1 MQKLINITKGFKFAI
16 IIPIVVMITGIL
28 FNIFVGADLA
38 IEFRGGTA
46 VTYSYSGKINFDK
59 VKKSTENA
67 LKEVNSETVLTYNYT
82 GTLDE
87 SSIVSNLN
95 SDEYN
100 GFEFSAQTGSSKDS
114 TFIEISAIGSKFL
127 SEDEIKAI
135 TSTLSKSYVSNSL
148 TLKGKLENSFKDV
161 KVEVKSS
168 TALSTGEESIKINA
182 IGNIA
187 LTTSQIEKITTT
199 LTEDFSK
206 NEINEV
212 QVNSVSES
220 FGSSFFGK
228 AIFAVILAS
237 ILVILYVGYRFR
249 KVGGVKAGIT
259 ALAALIHDVFFIYFF
274 NVIFGITIDT
284 NFIAVFLTILGY
296 SLNDTIVIY
305 DRIRENAGIYGNK
318 MSIRDLTNLSVT
330 QSFKRTC
337 VTSITTF
344 CAIMSVTVVALV
356 YNLDTIL
363 SFAIPMSVGTICGT
377 FSSLFMAGPLYVFW
391 CEHDEKK
398 GGKAKKEGKQKSKK
412 STDYTNKIKGKGKK
426 VQY

>member
-1 MQKLINITKGFKFAI
+1 MQKMFNLTKGFKFAI
-16 IIPIVVMITGIL
+16 IIPIVVMITGII
-28 FNIFVGADLA
+28 FNIFVGADLS
-38 IEFRGGTA
+38 IDFRGGTSI
-46 VTYSYSGKINFDK
+46 TYSHSGKLDYDK
-59 VKKSTENA
+59 VKKSAEDSLN
-67 LKEVNSETVLTYNYT
+67 EVSNETILNYTYT

-87 SSIVSNLN
+87 SAVVTTLN
-95 SDEYN
+95 SDEFKGYN
-100 GFEFSAQTGSSKDS
+100 FSAQTGSDKDS
-114 TFIEISAIGSKFL
+114 TFIEISAISNKFL
-127 SEDEIKAI
+127 TEAEIKDI
-135 TSTLSKSYVSNSL
+135 TGVLTKNYTSNSL
-148 TLKGKLENSFKDV
+148 SLKSKLENSFKDV

-187 LTTSQIEKITTT
+187 LTTTQIEQITTG
-199 LTEDFSK
+199 LQKDFSK
-206 NEINEV
+206 KEIK
-212 QVNSVSES
+212 QTGVNSVSEL
-220 FGSSFFGK
+220 FGASFFGK

-237 ILVILYVGYRFR
+237 ILVIIYVGYRFR

-259 ALAALIHDVFFIYFF
+259 ALAALVHDVLFIYFF

-318 MSIRDLTNLSVT
+318 MSIRELTNLSVT

-344 CAIMSVTVVALV
+344 CAIMSVTIVAAV
-356 YNLDTIL
+356 YNLDSIL
-363 SFAIPMSVGTICGT
+363 TFAIPMSVGTICGT
-377 FSSLFMAGPLYVFW
+377 FSSLFIAGPLYVFW

-398 GGKAKKEGKQKSKK
+398 GGKSKENRQKVKKTAK
-412 STDYTNKIKGKGKK
+412 YTNKINSKGKK